1 MTTLIHFLSEL
12 ARQPTMPLSN
22 LDAAA
27 RAAGVELSE
36 AESDALRRRDAA
48 GLGGLAEKGEKRWC
62 LLIPPEESPEKRP
75 DEQPLEDAPPSE
87 PPPADPK
94 PH

>member
-48 GLGGLAEKGEKRWC
+48 GLGELVHPGPKLWC
-62 LLIPPEESPEKRP
+62 ILVETEDQPTP
-75 DEQPLEDAPPSE
+75 DRAPDQPDDNG
-87 PPPADPK
+87 PPAEPLPSKDLN
-94 PH
+94 